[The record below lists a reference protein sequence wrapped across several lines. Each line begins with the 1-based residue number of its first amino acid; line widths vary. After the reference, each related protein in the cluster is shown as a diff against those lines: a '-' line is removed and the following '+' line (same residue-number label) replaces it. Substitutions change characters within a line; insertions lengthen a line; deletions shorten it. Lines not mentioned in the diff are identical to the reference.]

1 MPKSLG
7 MLLNNMASQTNSK
20 YAHLTREQV
29 EQLLEKYQNA
39 RKLGLVWER
48 DELEPDSSLN
58 SDFVALELLSEHS
71 VGVAPYQNLLIEG
84 DNYDVLRYLNI
95 AYRGRVKCI
104 YIDPPYN
111 TGNDDFIYNDK
122 FLNKEHRYRHSTWL
136 EFMYRRLT
144 LARDLLAENGVIFV
158 SISEH
163 EHARLELLMDEVFA
177 GMKVANFI
185 WRTRS
190 GANDEKD
197 WFVSVDHEYVLCYA
211 NAGFSFEGNSKALL
225 DYLNP
230 DNDERGIWASK
241 DLTKAHNFRQ
251 RPDTYYPIKNPD
263 TDIWYPCDPDRVW
276 AYSNRERSISK
287 TLKSKTMDDLIE
299 SRCIIWKSEPDPAFY
314 QSEAELLSAIE
325 LGTAPP
331 NLKIYLQIGELKRQ
345 VEAGEVRHKLLDN
358 LQPLSFWVGKKIG
371 YTKPRLKRFASELK
385 RTEKPVSTWLL
396 PAAVKKN
403 EAESLED
410 LDATTVM
417 ISGYTSEGTALLKDM
432 IGNKDFA
439 FPKPLS
445 LIKALL
451 KQATDPNGEH
461 IVLDFFAGSG
471 TTGQAVLEL
480 NTEDQGDRRFLMVST
495 SEATAKT
502 PDKNVCRDITAKRLK
517 AAINGYTVPSKNGNK
532 TIQGIEGEFGY
543 LRSARIAM
551 EVLHSRIRHDQIW
564 LALQQMHSLG
574 LIGFAQGEW
583 LQCLGDDHQRLVYVP
598 TVTQTAVTA
607 LQQLV
612 SQSAKSTVVYSG
624 APSLLEQRIFTE
636 QVSFLPVPE
645 VLLERFGGNL

>member
-1 MPKSLG
+1 MP
-7 MLLNNMASQTNSK
+7 SQTTSK
-20 YAHLTREQV
+20 YAHLSREQV
-29 EQLLEKYQNA
+29 EQLLEKYQHA

-48 DELEPDSSLN
+48 DELEPDSNLN
-58 SDFVALELLSEHS
+58 TDFVALELLPEHS
-71 VGVAPYQNLLIEG
+71 VGIAPYQNLLIEG

-144 LARDLLAENGVIFV
+144 LARDLLAEDGVIFV

-163 EHARLELLMDEVFA
+163 EHARLELLMDEVFS

-211 NAGFSFEGNSKALL
+211 NAGFSFEGEVKSTKGYA
-225 DYLNP
+225 NP
-230 DNDERGIWASK
+230 DSDERGDWTSG
-241 DLTKAHNFRQ
+241 DLGQGKTWLQ
-251 RPDTYYPIKNPD
+251 RPDTFYPICNPESD
-263 TDIWYPCDPDRVW
+263 VWYACDSGAVW
-276 AYSNRERSISK
+276 RFATKSRSEGKKLRSM
-287 TLKSKTMDDLIE
+287 TMEDLISDGRIE
-299 SRCIIWKSEPDPAFY
+299 WKPEPNPALY
-314 QSEAELLSAIE
+314 NTEYELMAAIVA
-325 LGTAPP
+325 GTAPP
-331 NLKIYLQIGELKRQ
+331 NLRVYLQHEELKRQ
-345 VEAGEVRHKLLDN
+345 VEAGEAPRKLLEN
-358 LQPLSFWVGKKIG
+358 IQPLSFWIGKKIG

-396 PAAVKKN
+396 PASVKKN
-403 EAESLED
+403 EAESLEG
-410 LDATTVM
+410 LEASTVM
-417 ISGYTSEGTALLKDM
+417 TSGYTSQGTALLKDM

-451 KQATDPNGEH
+451 KQATDSHGEN

-480 NTEDQGDRRFLMVST
+480 NAEDQGDRRFLLVST

-517 AAINGYTVPSKNGNK
+517 AAIQGYTVPSKTGNK
-532 TIQGIEGEFGY
+532 TIEGVDGEFGY
-543 LRSARIAM
+543 LKSARIAM
-551 EVLHSRIRHDQIW
+551 ELLHSQIRHDQIW
-564 LALQQMHSLG
+564 LALQQMHNLG
-574 LIGFAQGEW
+574 LIGFVQSEL
-583 LQCLGDDHQRLVYVP
+583 LQCLEDENQRLVYVP
-598 TVTQTAVTA
+598 VVSQPAVA
-607 LQQLV
+607 VLQQLV
-612 SQSAKSTVVYSG
+612 SHLAKSTVVYSG
-624 APSLLEQRIFTE
+624 APSLLEQRVFSE
-636 QVSFLPVPE
+636 QISFLPVPE
-645 VLLERFGGNL
+645 VLLERFGGGL

>member
-1 MPKSLG
+1 
-7 MLLNNMASQTNSK
+7 MASQTNSK

-29 EQLLEKYQNA
+29 ERLLEKYQHA

-48 DELEPDSSLN
+48 DELEADSN
-58 SDFVALELLSEHS
+58 VNTDFVALELLPQHS
-71 VGVAPYQNLLIEG
+71 VGIAPYQNLLIEG

-122 FLNKEHRYRHSTWL
+122 FINKEHRYRHSTWL
-136 EFMYRRLT
+136 EFMHRRLT
-144 LARDLLAENGVIFV
+144 LARDLLSEDGVIFV

-177 GMKVANFI
+177 GMKVGNFI

-211 NAGFSFEGNSKALL
+211 NSGFSFEGDTKALL
-225 DYLNP
+225 NYSNP
-230 DNDERGIWASK
+230 DNDERGDWTSG
-241 DLTKAHNFRQ
+241 DLGQGKTWLQ
-251 RPDTYYPIKNPD
+251 RPDGFYEIYNSESN
-263 TDIWYPCDPDRVW
+263 IWYACDSGAVW
-276 AYSNRERSISK
+276 RFARKSRSDGKKLRSMTIEE
-287 TLKSKTMDDLIE
+287 LIADHRIE
-299 SRCIIWKSEPDPAFY
+299 WKLEPNPAFY
-314 QSEAELLSAIE
+314 ESETELLNAIKS
-325 LGTAPP
+325 GTAPP
-331 NLKIYLQIGELKRQ
+331 NLRVYLQLAELERQ
-345 VEAGEVRHKLLDN
+345 VEAGEAPRKLLEN
-358 LQPLSFWVGKKIG
+358 IPPLSFWVGKKIG

-396 PAAVKKN
+396 PAAIKKN
-403 EAESLED
+403 DAESLEGVESVK
-410 LDATTVM
+410 VM
-417 ISGYTSEGTALLKDM
+417 ISGYTSEGTSLLKDM

-451 KQATDPNGEH
+451 KQATDPHGEN

-471 TTGQAVLEL
+471 TTGQAVMEL
-480 NTEDQGDRRFLMVST
+480 NAEDQGDRRFLLVST
-495 SEATAKT
+495 AEATAKT

-517 AAINGYTVPSKNGNK
+517 AAIQGYTVPTKTGNK
-532 TIQGIEGEFGY
+532 TIDGIDGEFGY
-543 LRSARIAM
+543 LKSARIAM
-551 EVLHSRIRHDQIW
+551 EVLHSQIRHDQIW
-564 LALQQMHSLG
+564 LALQQMHNLG
-574 LIGFAQGEW
+574 LIGFTQGE
-583 LQCLGDDHQRLVYVP
+583 LLHRLEDENQRLVYVP
-598 TVTQTAVTA
+598 AVSQPAVSA

-612 SQSAKSTVVYSG
+612 SQLAKSTVVYSG
-624 APSLLEQRIFTE
+624 APSLLEQRVFSE
-636 QVSFLPVPE
+636 QISFLPVPE
-645 VLLERFGGNL
+645 VLLERFGGGVGGGA

>member
-1 MPKSLG
+1 
-7 MLLNNMASQTNSK
+7 MASQTHLK

-29 EQLLEKYQNA
+29 EQLLDKYQKS

-48 DELEPDSSLN
+48 DELEPDASFN
-58 SDFVALELLSEHS
+58 TDFVALELLPEHS
-71 VGVAPYQNLLIEG
+71 VGIAPYQNLLIEG

-95 AYRGRVKCI
+95 AYKGRVKCI

-122 FLNKEHRYRHSTWL
+122 FLNKDHRYRHSTWL

-144 LARDLLAENGVIFV
+144 LARDLLREDGVIFV

-163 EHARLELLMDEVFA
+163 EHARLEMLMDEVFA

-211 NAGFSFEGNSKALL
+211 NSGFSFEGDVKSSKGYA
-225 DYLNP
+225 NP
-230 DNDERGIWASK
+230 DHDERGDWTSG
-241 DLTKAHNFRQ
+241 DLGQGKTWLQ
-251 RPDTYYPIKNPD
+251 RPDTFYEICNPESE
-263 TDIWYPCDPDRVW
+263 IWYACDPGAVW
-276 AYSNRERSISK
+276 RFATKSRSEGKKLRSM
-287 TLKSKTMDDLIE
+287 TMEDLIADRRIE
-299 SRCIIWKSEPDPAFY
+299 WKPEPNPAFY
-314 QSEAELLSAIE
+314 HSEAELLAAITA
-325 LGTAPP
+325 GTAPP
-331 NLKIYLQIGELKRQ
+331 NLRVYLQLEELKRQ
-345 VEAGEVRHKLLDN
+345 VDAGEAPRRLLEN
-358 LQPLSFWVGKKIG
+358 IQPLTFWVGKKIG
-371 YTKPRLKRFASELK
+371 YTKPRYKRFASDLK

-396 PAAVKKN
+396 PAAVKKT
-403 EAESLED
+403 EAELLEG

-417 ISGYTSEGTALLKDM
+417 ISGYTSEGTALLKEM

-445 LIKALL
+445 LVKALI
-451 KQATDPNGEH
+451 KQATDPQGEN

-480 NTEDQGDRRFLMVST
+480 NTEDEGDRRFLLVST

-517 AAINGYTVPSKNGNK
+517 AAIQGYTVPTKKGNK
-532 TIQGIEGEFGY
+532 TVEGIYGEFGY
-543 LRSARIAM
+543 LRSARIPM
-551 EVLHSRIRHDQIW
+551 EILHSQIRHDQIW
-564 LALQQMHSLG
+564 LALQQMHNLG
-574 LIGFAQGEW
+574 LIGFVPSEL
-583 LQCLGDDHQRLVYVP
+583 LQCLEDETQRLVYVP
-598 TVTQTAVTA
+598 TV
-607 LQQLV
+607 
-612 SQSAKSTVVYSG
+612 SQSAVNALQTFVSYQPKSTVVYSG
-624 APSLLEQRIFTE
+624 APSLLEQRVFSE
-636 QVSFLPVPE
+636 QVNFLPVPE
-645 VLLERFGGNL
+645 ILLERFGGGL